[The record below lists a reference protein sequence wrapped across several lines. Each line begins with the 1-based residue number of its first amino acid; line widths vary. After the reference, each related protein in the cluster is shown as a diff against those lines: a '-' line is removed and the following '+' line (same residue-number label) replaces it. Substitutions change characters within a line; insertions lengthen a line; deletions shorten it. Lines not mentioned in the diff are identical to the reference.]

1 MLGFAVYTDKG
12 RTKTFATKEE
22 ADAYALKIDG
32 KVFETFGE
40 MDKKKLTEDFKV
52 GVYRKSLK
60 GEKKSPKYK
69 KLEKV
74 SVKDNPEEKKKNN
87 PTVYK
92 TMKYSK

>member
-1 MLGFAVYTDKG
+1 MSGFAVYTDKG

-52 GVYRKSLK
+52 GVYATKKLVESERKFPKLK
-60 GEKKSPKYK
+60 EKQEVKHEKYK
-69 KLEKV
+69 KL
-74 SVKDNPEEKKKNN
+74 
-87 PTVYK
+87 K
-92 TMKYSK
+92 TTY